1 MTERE
6 LLMRKIASTDFAL
19 IDLHLFLDTHP
30 NNLNIAKKIEDYE
43 MKSRQLRNEYERQF
57 GPLTLSSEEGNRWQW
72 ISNPWPWDS
81 ISEKEC

>member
-30 NNLNIAKKIEDYE
+30 NNLNITKKIEDYE
-43 MKSRQLRNEYERQF
+43 IKSRELRNEYERLF

-81 ISEKEC
+81 MLEKEC